1 MPCHEG
7 WAWLQTG
14 ILTCSLLP
22 AVQLTIA
29 VAEGRRPE
37 VPPPSQLPGGGGS
50 FEGLGPYIA
59 LMRACWSQDPA
70 ARPDFGQIVTALEWV
85 PRNLTLF

>member
-1 MPCHEG
+1 M
-7 WAWLQTG
+7 
-14 ILTCSLLP
+14 
-22 AVQLTIA
+22 QLTIA

-70 ARPDFGQIVTALEWV
+70 ARPDFNHIAAALGWV
-85 PRNLTLF
+85 KLRHAWAAAAMMCRVKEMLCMCCGGL